1 MKVRELLRF
10 LKRGLKE
17 NRKNNF
23 VLNLRPGEIVDVR
36 SESQILATLDE
47 NGTLEGLPFIPEMRK
62 YCGRRFKVLKHINKV
77 IVEGADIRRMKNT
90 VILKGVTC
98 DGEAH
103 GGCKRTCLL
112 FWKEAWLKSARAND
126 L

>member
-1 MKVRELLRF
+1 MKV
-10 LKRGLKE
+10 K
-17 NRKNNF
+17 NF
-23 VLNLRPGEIVDVR
+23 VLNLRPGEIVEVR
-36 SESQILATLDE
+36 NESEILAMLDE

-62 YCGRRFKVLKHINKV
+62 FCRKRFKVLKRVKKI
-77 IVEGADIRRMKNT
+77 IVEGVGIRRMLNT
-90 VILKGVTC
+90 VILEGVTC

-112 FWKEAWLKSARAND
+112 FWKEAWLKRAHASY